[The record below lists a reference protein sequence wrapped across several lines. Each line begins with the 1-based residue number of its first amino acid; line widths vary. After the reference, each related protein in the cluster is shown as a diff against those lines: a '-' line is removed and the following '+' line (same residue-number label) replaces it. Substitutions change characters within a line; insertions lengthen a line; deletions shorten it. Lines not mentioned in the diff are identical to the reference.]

1 MQSDHIQVQPTL
13 SDCSRTCV
21 SSTRL
26 GMIAEA
32 AKRLLASIDGAEVV
46 QFLRD
51 ELQAS
56 AQAAGRPYSV
66 NTLKTY
72 VSHVRRK
79 VLEAEYRNP
88 HCDFSPLMA
97 AAGDS
102 DVAAFVSAPLK
113 QQVEMQRRHR
123 RQPCWSDAAEDA
135 LQCIELLP
143 ANMASFHITEREVR
157 LIKRRDKSNLRER
170 MADVTVV
177 ADGQALLARAT
188 DLLRSAVQTDGYG
201 TLLAP
206 LLLVSGRREVE
217 ILNVCSGRSCFQ
229 KVGCRSVLFT
239 GQAKTKCSEG
249 APAFVIPLLCEAD
262 SFLFALTAL
271 QAKRGDLSHLD
282 NQQVHVLMNSC
293 FTASQ
298 LHAVLP
304 MLPEGSKWHLLRS
317 LYLQYVHHCY
327 DHTMA
332 VNHLAKRILGHFDEA
347 ESLRYVS
354 TRVDGM
360 DAMKG
365 VFGPLDLSVAAA
377 E

>member
-1 MQSDHIQVQPTL
+1 
-13 SDCSRTCV
+13 V
-21 SSTRL
+21 SS
-26 GMIAEA
+26 
-32 AKRLLASIDGAEVV
+32 AKRL
-46 QFLRD
+46 
-51 ELQAS
+51 
-56 AQAAGRPYSV
+56 
-66 NTLKTY
+66 
-72 VSHVRRK
+72 
-79 VLEAEYRNP
+79 VLEAEFRNP

-97 AAGDS
+97 AAGTDAS
-102 DVAAFVSAPLK
+102 DVAVFISAPLK
-113 QQVEMQRRHR
+113 QQLEIQRRHR
-123 RQPCWSDAAEDA
+123 HRQQPCWSDEAEDA
-135 LQCIELLP
+135 LQSTPLLP

-157 LIKRRDKSNLRER
+157 SIKRRDKSNLRER

-188 DLLRSAVQTDGYG
+188 ELLRSAAKTDGYG

-206 LLLVSGRREVE
+206 LLLASGRREVE

-229 KVGCRSVLFT
+229 KVGGRSVLFT

-262 SFLFALTAL
+262 TFLSALTAL

-282 NQQVHVLMNSC
+282 NQQIHTLMNSC
-293 FTASQ
+293 FTPSQ
-298 LHAVLP
+298 LHAVFP
-304 MLPEGSKWHLLRS
+304 MLPVGSKWHLLRS

-327 DHTMA
+327 VHPMA

-365 VFGPLDLSVAAA
+365 AFGPLDLSVAAA